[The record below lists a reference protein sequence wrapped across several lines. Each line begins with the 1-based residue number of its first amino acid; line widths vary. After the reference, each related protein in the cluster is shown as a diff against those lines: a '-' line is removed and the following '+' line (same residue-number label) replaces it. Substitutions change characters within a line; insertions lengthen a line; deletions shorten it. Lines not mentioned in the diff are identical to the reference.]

1 MKKSVILPKFLRY
14 SGILC
19 SVTWALLAAVAT
31 GNPVNVIPQ
40 GTIVSVSKEQD
51 IAPAI
56 NAVDGIIDV
65 PSNRWSASGMPQSLL
80 IDLGKVYDAT
90 RFEVFPYKDR
100 AYRYTIDGSSGDGV
114 FTTLV
119 NRSQNVTQ
127 GNSIIDDIPSTPVRY
142 IRLTVTGASGYNGS
156 WVSFQEIKCFGV
168 PNTDP
173 QIIDSDLLITGGLR
187 VNAGLDLVSR
197 GMNIYK
203 NEALYTAAAAPE
215 IEFGYDINETPV
227 FKLFAGDPT
236 LTTSP
241 GVLIDPAN
249 NALTFQNMDVAISGS
264 LSLNGDSL
272 LTTGNAATALA
283 GHGFLT
289 NDSTSGISLTKPVS
303 EGETNTIVLG
313 YGATSEGTN
322 TTVIG
327 NDETTLTRLRGATNL
342 DSLNVAGATNLQ
354 GQVTIQIPQGDISMG
369 IYQ

>member
-1 MKKSVILPKFLRY
+1 M
-14 SGILC
+14 
-19 SVTWALLAAVAT
+19 
-31 GNPVNVIPQ
+31 PQ
-40 GTIVSVSKEQD
+40 GTIVSVSAQSSST
-51 IAPAI
+51 PASYAI
-56 NAVDGIIDV
+56 DGISDV
-65 PSNRWSASGMPQSLL
+65 PSSRWSASGMPQNLVV
-80 IDLGKVYDAT
+80 DLGKVYDVT
-90 RFEVFPYKDR
+90 RFEVFPSANR
-100 AYRYTIDGSSGDGV
+100 AYRYKIDGSLDGGS

-119 NRSQNVTQ
+119 DRSQNTTP
-127 GNSIIDDIPSTPVRY
+127 GLSINDDIPAATARY
-142 IRLTVTGASGYNGS
+142 IRLTVTGASGYTGG
-156 WVSFQEIKCFGV
+156 WVSIQEIKCFGV

-203 NEALYTAAAAPE
+203 NEALYTAEAAPE

-289 NDSTSGISLTKPVS
+289 NDGTSGISLTKPVS